1 MSVYDFTCTTMQ
13 GKEVSL
19 SQYKGK
25 VILIV
30 NTASKC
36 GFTPQFAGLEKL
48 YKEYKDKGLEILG
61 FPSNQFNE
69 QDPGTNEEIQEFCKV
84 NYGVTFQMFKK
95 GDVRGDNPQ
104 PLFAYLT
111 KEKGFKG
118 FNMDHPIAPKLVPML
133 KEKHPEILEGDGLK
147 WNFTKFLIDREGN
160 VVERFEPTTTPEEIA
175 PAIEKLL

>member
-95 GDVRGDNPQ
+95 GDVRGDNP
-104 PLFAYLT
+104 
-111 KEKGFKG
+111 
-118 FNMDHPIAPKLVPML
+118 
-133 KEKHPEILEGDGLK
+133 
-147 WNFTKFLIDREGN
+147 
-160 VVERFEPTTTPEEIA
+160 
-175 PAIEKLL
+175 